1 MMKGGKNMDKKEKVL
16 NFISIITL
24 FLVIVIGVIVL
35 SNRVDDVNKGK
46 ITIISDSEMDK

>member
-1 MMKGGKNMDKKEKVL
+1 MDKKEKVL
-16 NFISIITL
+16 NLISIIAL